1 MRAREPNVD
10 PLLRDLAALAVI
22 ALLSIAVIQVMALAR
37 HRRAMEAQLAEA
49 HAEIDALRDRLAEE
63 TLPPTQFAR
72 MHLRD
77 VALERFARLRL
88 AVPRHGHAGDPVLS
102 VVDAVH

>member
-22 ALLSIAVIQVMALAR
+22 ALLSLAVVQVLALAR

-49 HAEIDALRDRLAEE
+49 RAEIDALRNRLAEE
-63 TLPPTQFAR
+63 TLPPTRFAR

-88 AVPRHGHAGDPVLS
+88 AVPRHGGAADPVLS
-102 VVDAVH
+102 VGDAIR